1 MENRSSQAVAAFFD
15 TMLDNKVQ
23 VEPLPVLEKTDH
35 QPLERLLAKVSEITP
50 VSELNSEIVDAKLLQ
65 QERSGAAAQIPLA
78 VPTAKADTFLG
89 DEAPRVA
96 NPLQAELSEAFPVLY
111 FSVAEYT
118 FAVPLIKLKGIYR
131 LNQPTKIFGKPDWFS
146 GIQVERDKNIG
157 IVDTA
162 KYLMPEK
169 FNSQLESSTNYKYI
183 IVLGDSNWGL
193 KCDNLVD
200 SEKLCHDD
208 IKWRTG
214 TKTSPWLAGTVKQR
228 MCGLL
233 AVDALVELF
242 EQDTTGK

>member
-1 MENRSSQAVAAFFD
+1 MENRSSQAVADFFA
-15 TMLDNKVQ
+15 TMLQNKVQ
-23 VEPLPVLEKTDH
+23 VESLPVLEEVAH
-35 QPLERLLAKVSEITP
+35 QPIERLLAQVSPLSP
-50 VSELNSEIVDAKLLQ
+50 VSGLNSEIVDAKLLRQ
-65 QERSGAAAQIPLA
+65 GIDETEPVIVPLSKPA
-78 VPTAKADTFLG
+78 LSDCTAKA
-89 DEAPRVA
+89 A
-96 NPLQAELSEAFPVLY
+96 NPLQNELSQAFPVLY

-146 GIQVERDKNIG
+146 GIQVEREKNIG

-162 KYLMPEK
+162 KYLMPKK

-183 IVLGDSNWGL
+183 IVLGDSDWGL

-200 SEKLCHDD
+200 SEDLCHDD

-214 TKTSPWLAGTVKQR
+214 TKMSPWLAGTVKQR